1 MNGDWD
7 VENLPELIYR
17 VVRSGVVEQIWK
29 IGAWRTLPTY
39 LYYRFLNPQS
49 ISGARKVAEV
59 HYDIGNDLYEKMLG
73 ETMVYSCGYW
83 NSPAGEAKTLDEAQA
98 AKLDLACRKLGLKAG
113 DRILDIGCGWGS
125 MLKMPRKTTVY
136 KGWADYLKGAGC
148 ICPSSL
154 EGTPRRNT
162 SAGLSRDR

>member
-17 VVRSGVVEQIWK
+17 VVAKRCR
-29 IGAWRTLPTY
+29 RTNMENRRVAHTAYVFVLS
-39 LYYRFLNPQS
+39 FLNPRAS
-49 ISGARKVAEV
+49 PERVKSRKSTTISAM
-59 HYDIGNDLYEKMLG
+59 ISNEKMLG

-83 NSPAGEAKTLDEAQA
+83 NSPARRSENSRRSAA

-125 MLKMPRKTTVY
+125 MLKHAAKKLRCTRV
-136 KGWADYLKGAGC
+136 G
-148 ICPSSL
+148 
-154 EGTPRRNT
+154 
-162 SAGLSRDR
+162 